1 MSKIL
6 DLMEKRAKAWQA
18 AKNYLDTKS
27 KDGMLSAEDAEVYDR
42 METDV
47 VNMGK
52 EVARL
57 KRQEDLDRE
66 LAMATSKPIVE
77 KPQAPIDEDAPSG
90 LASKQYAKAFWKV
103 MRSKNP
109 GHEVLNALTI
119 GTDTEGG
126 YLVPDEFEHTL
137 VKALEENNIFRQLA
151 DVITTASGD
160 KKIPVVAS
168 HGSASWLEEGA
179 SVPES
184 NEVFGQV
191 SIGAFKLG
199 TMIKISD
206 ELLNDSAF
214 NIESYIA
221 EEFGRRVGTKEE
233 EAFFVGDGTGKPT
246 GIFDVASNAEVSVT
260 ANSATAIT
268 FDEAMDLY
276 YSLRSPYRKKA
287 VFVMNEA
294 TVKAFRKL
302 KDGNGQ
308 YLWQPSLTAETPDTI
323 LNRPIYTS
331 SYIPA
336 LAAGIKGI
344 GFGDLSYYW
353 VADRQ
358 GRSFHRLNE
367 LFAVNGQVGFMSTQ
381 RVDGKL
387 VLPEAFKILQMKT
400 A

>member
-6 DLMEKRAKAWQA
+6 DLMEKRAKAWQT
-18 AKNYLDTKS
+18 AKDFLDTKS
-27 KDGMLSAEDAEVYDR
+27 KAGMLSAEDAETYDR

-66 LAMATSKPIVE
+66 LALATSKPIVE
-77 KPQAPIDEDAPSG
+77 KPQVPIDEDAPTG
-90 LASKQYAKAFWKV
+90 LASKQYAKAFWRA

-151 DVITTASGD
+151 NVITTASGD

-206 ELLNDSAF
+206 ELL
-214 NIESYIA
+214 
-221 EEFGRRVGTKEE
+221 KQW
-233 EAFFVGDGTGKPT
+233 
-246 GIFDVASNAEVSVT
+246 
-260 ANSATAIT
+260 T
-268 FDEAMDLY
+268 F
-276 YSLRSPYRKKA
+276 
-287 VFVMNEA
+287 
-294 TVKAFRKL
+294 
-302 KDGNGQ
+302 
-308 YLWQPSLTAETPDTI
+308 TI
-323 LNRPIYTS
+323 P
-331 SYIPA
+331 
-336 LAAGIKGI
+336 
-344 GFGDLSYYW
+344 
-353 VADRQ
+353 
-358 GRSFHRLNE
+358 
-367 LFAVNGQVGFMSTQ
+367 
-381 RVDGKL
+381 
-387 VLPEAFKILQMKT
+387 
-400 A
+400 